1 MPTIFRA
8 FIRFSLLIAPLALLA
23 PRGSR
28 LEAAAF
34 LSHSQTKSVSAR
46 SFVQDSG
53 ARSVFD
59 CSARKGRAISR
70 RSRSN

>member
-8 FIRFSLLIAPLALLA
+8 FIRLSLLIAALALLA
-23 PRGSR
+23 PHGSR

-59 CSARKGRAISR
+59 CCVQRPDHATCP
-70 RSRSN
+70 